1 MDRRA
6 AGQRPA
12 GRSAADR
19 LLLTTTRAG
28 GPWVAAMMA
37 VSLLLAGIYTV
48 LPALMGRTVDAVLD
62 GGDFAL
68 WLGLSVAAVCVLMA
82 ADTLDDFM
90 GKMAEARSTAWLRH
104 TLLKHVLRLGPRA
117 ARRFTAGDLVS
128 RLVGNSARTGQVAS
142 TLVWALMDLVPP
154 LGAIVALALIDPWL
168 CLTFLVGLPVVLAV
182 VRTFIRDASGINER
196 YFDAQGQVAARL
208 VDALSGI
215 RTITAAGTVDR
226 EVRRVLGPLPELR
239 RHGYGMWGA
248 LARVSSR
255 EALAIPLLEVAV
267 LAVAGLE
274 LARGRITP
282 GQMLAAGEYVVLAT
296 GISSLVASAN
306 RLALARGTAGR
317 VAEVLA
323 EPPMAYGGE
332 PLPEGP
338 GRLEFRGVTVRGPD
352 GAAVLENLW
361 STVPAGAL
369 VAVAGRSGSGKSV
382 LAALGGRLLD
392 PDEGEVL
399 LDGLPLRLLDRHALR
414 QAVAYGF
421 ERPILLG
428 ETFADAIGFGPASAG
443 PDEVARAATA
453 ARADAFIRRMPEG
466 YGTRL
471 ADAPISGGEA
481 QRVGLA
487 RAFVQSGRRGRVLV
501 LDDVAASLDTVTEH
515 HISRILTGT
524 GALAGRTRLV
534 VTHRASTAARA
545 DLVVWLDAGGVR
557 GQGRHRDLWAD
568 PGYRAAFQPEA
579 PVTGTGTDAAA
590 VGSGEATG
598 VRTGERA

>member
-1 MDRRA
+1 M
-6 AGQRPA
+6 
-12 GRSAADR
+12 
-19 LLLTTTRAG
+19 
-28 GPWVAAMMA
+28 
-37 VSLLLAGIYTV
+37 
-48 LPALMGRTVDAVLD
+48 
-62 GGDFAL
+62 
-68 WLGLSVAAVCVLMA
+68 
-82 ADTLDDFM
+82 
-90 GKMAEARSTAWLRH
+90 
-104 TLLKHVLRLGPRA
+104 
-117 ARRFTAGDLVS
+117 S

-182 VRTFIRDASGINER
+182 VRAFVRDASGINER
-196 YFDAQGQVAARL
+196 YYDAQGQVAARL
-208 VDALSGI
+208 MDALSGI

-226 EVRRVLGPLPELR
+226 EVRRVLEPLPELR

-255 EALAIPLLEVAV
+255 EALAIPLLESPV

-282 GQMLAAGEYVVLAT
+282 GQVLAAGEYVVLAT

-361 STVPAGAL
+361 LTVPPGAL

-399 LDGLPLRLLDRHALR
+399 LDGLPLRRLDRHALR
-414 QAVAYGF
+414 QAIAYGF
-421 ERPILLG
+421 ERPVLLG
-428 ETFADAIGFGPASAG
+428 DTFADAIGFGPAPAG
-443 PDEVARAATA
+443 PDEVARGAAA

-471 ADAPISGGEA
+471 ADAPIAGGERAAGGPGPGVRPVGA
-481 QRVGLA
+481 QRAGAGPGRCRREPRHRDRTPHQPRPHRHGRPGGPHPPGGHAPRVHRGPRGPGHLAGRGRRTRAGPPPGPVGGPGVPGRFPARGAGDGHGEGGFRCRGAGMSAGAGGLLRESLHRRRGRFLRLTGWSLVQAVPASLSGWLVARAVDDGFLVGRTGQGLA
-487 RAFVQSGRRGRVLV
+487 WLTRWPTPSWWAPGRRG
-501 LDDVAASLDTVTEH
+501 T
-515 HISRILTGT
+515 
-524 GALAGRTRLV
+524 
-534 VTHRASTAARA
+534 
-545 DLVVWLDAGGVR
+545 
-557 GQGRHRDLWAD
+557 
-568 PGYRAAFQPEA
+568 
-579 PVTGTGTDAAA
+579 
-590 VGSGEATG
+590 
-598 VRTGERA
+598 